1 MEDNGQTQREGF
13 SEMVGRKRDK
23 GTDSSKRN
31 GSTTPRE
38 RLSLKSKGPFIF
50 LILLLGAI
58 VLAKMVLSGL
68 YISSHYLADE
78 ALAKQE
84 EKGSEQVFPPVITKQ
99 SLIKKEQEL
108 KKKEE
113 EIAKKEKEYLALK
126 EETEAKMAEL
136 NELQV
141 KLANYAKKLAQR
153 EKALKDAKMAHL
165 VSLYTAMEPAKAAA
179 IMEKLRMETV
189 VKILRNMK
197 GKAAGRIVAMMSP
210 EKGARISEELSKD
223 R

>member
-1 MEDNGQTQREGF
+1 M
-13 SEMVGRKRDK
+13 
-23 GTDSSKRN
+23 
-31 GSTTPRE
+31 
-38 RLSLKSKGPFIF
+38 KSKKAFIF
-50 LILLLGAI
+50 LMLLLGAM
-58 VLAKMVLSGL
+58 VVAKMVLSGL
-68 YISSHYLADE
+68 YLSSHYFGSE
-78 ALAKQE
+78 ALAKQK
-84 EKGSEQVFPPVITKQ
+84 EKVQQQDPPALITEK
-99 SLIKKEQEL
+99 SLIKREQEL

-136 NELQV
+136 TELQV

-165 VSLYTAMEPAKAAA
+165 VSLYAAMEPAKAAA

-210 EKGARISEELSKD
+210 ERGARISEELSKD
-223 R
+223 Q